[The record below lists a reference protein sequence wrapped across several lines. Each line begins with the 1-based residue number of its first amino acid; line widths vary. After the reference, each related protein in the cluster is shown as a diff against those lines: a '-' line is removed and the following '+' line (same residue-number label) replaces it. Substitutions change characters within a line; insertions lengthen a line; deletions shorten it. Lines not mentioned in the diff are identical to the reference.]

1 MRVLA
6 LALAGCLFAV
16 TAHAIP
22 MNKVAAGEL
31 VIDPPTLIKLGIF
44 QSEGVFNVKT
54 PNMFAAVIPNVTGGH
69 SGNAPGL
76 GALESGQPM
85 PHYGPRS
92 SKSGFK
98 NL

>member
-6 LALAGCLFAV
+6 LALAGCPFAV
-16 TAHAIP
+16 TAHAVP

-31 VIDPPTLIKLGIF
+31 VIGPPTLINLRIF
-44 QSEGVFNVKT
+44 QSEGVFNVKA
-54 PNMFAAVIPNVTGGH
+54 PNMFAAVIPKVSDGY
-69 SGNAPGL
+69 SGNAPDL

-92 SKSGFK
+92 
-98 NL
+98 

>member
-1 MRVLA
+1 
-6 LALAGCLFAV
+6 
-16 TAHAIP
+16 
-22 MNKVAAGEL
+22 